1 MIKIGYY
8 IIFSLLIS
16 CSNYGQL
23 KFVTALPG
31 KLDECSGI
39 VPAGKDGIWVVE
51 DHGNA
56 DNLYRVNFRG
66 ELVKNFEVTNVDNE
80 DWEDLTVDE
89 SGNLYIAD
97 TGNNGLDRQE
107 FNIYKL
113 PDPSVEKGDKI
124 PAETIK
130 FRYPWDSTIKEGY
143 THDSEALFYADR
155 HLYVLTK
162 NRMQPFDGKTYIY
175 KIPSTPGRYTAELV
189 GSLQLCEDRRVC
201 VVTAAS
207 LSPDG
212 SKLVLL
218 GYGKLWVLSDFTGD
232 SFDEGAMDMIDL
244 GASTQLESLCF
255 KDGKTLLL
263 ADEERAGSGG
273 NLYEFTLP

>member
-1 MIKIGYY
+1 MIRISTY
-8 IIFSLLIS
+8 IILALLTS

-23 KFVTALPG
+23 KIITGLPG

-39 VPAGKDGIWVVE
+39 VTAGEDAIWLVE

-56 DNLYRVNFRG
+56 DNLYRVNFKG

-80 DWEDLTVDE
+80 DWEDLTRDD

-97 TGNNGLDRQE
+97 TGNNGMDREE
-107 FNIYKL
+107 FKIYKL
-113 PDPSVEKGDKI
+113 PDPSEEKGDKI

-130 FRYPWDSTIKEGY
+130 FRYPWDHTLSEDY
-143 THDSEALFYADR
+143 THDSEALFYAEN
-155 HLYVLTK
+155 HLYLFTK
-162 NRMQPFDGKTYIY
+162 NRLRPFDRKTYIY
-175 KIPSTPGRYTAELV
+175 KIPSVPGRYTAELV
-189 GSLQLCEDRRVC
+189 GELTLCEDRRVC

-218 GYGKLWVLSDFTGD
+218 GYGKLWILSDFSGD
-232 SFDEGAMDMIDL
+232 TFSSANMETIDL

-255 KDGKTLLL
+255 KDAKTLLL